1 MTLVKVASYFGNYW
15 KAFYT
20 RRPWLRRRSYDE
32 QLAALLGDCFSWADF
47 YGGPLQR
54 LGYRTVEIIRD
65 VEPLQQ
71 TWAIEH
77 GLPAES
83 PLTRITAR
91 QVEEARPDILWFEDS
106 GDDVG
111 LILGHLEENGH
122 RPRLVLG
129 WTGSFVPVTKTYSA
143 LDCTLSCA
151 PEAVEFLRAGGAT
164 AEHLDHGFS
173 PLVVDRMHPRRQSND
188 LAFFGHIFRNDGF
201 HRARAEVL
209 EALASGRNR
218 IRIYTPHFVAGSASA
233 AREVLHTAAML
244 ALYPAKLA
252 VYGLARILLKAGI
265 PARLLSANR
274 FLRRA
279 LELNRPPRAVPSR
292 GDLPTQLMR
301 CTAPAVYGLQM
312 YEAIAASRIVLN
324 VHADSSPRFASNMR
338 LFEVTGGG
346 SLLLTDWREN
356 LPQLFEPDREVVTYR
371 SAEECVEKAEW
382 LLAHE
387 GDRAR
392 IAAAGHARCLRDH
405 SFDKRAA
412 RLHELIQGRLR

>member
-1 MTLVKVASYFGNYW
+1 VTLVKVASYYGNYW
-15 KAFYT
+15 RAFYAQ
-20 RRPWLRRRSYDE
+20 RPWLRRRSYDE
-32 QLAALLGDCFSWADF
+32 QLAELLRDCFSWADF

-71 TWAIEH
+71 SWAIEH
-77 GLPAES
+77 GLPAEWA
-83 PLTRITAR
+83 LTRITAR
-91 QVEEARPDILWFEDS
+91 QIEEARPDILWFEDS
-106 GDDVG
+106 GDDAG
-111 LILGHLEENGH
+111 LILGELEENGH

-129 WTGSFVPVTKTYSA
+129 WTGSFVAANRTHAA

-151 PEAVEFLRAGGAT
+151 PEAVEFLRARGAE

-173 PLVVDRMHPRRQSND
+173 PLVIDRMHAVRRKND
-188 LAFFGHIFRNDGF
+188 LAFFGHIFRNEGF
-201 HRARAEVL
+201 HQTRADVL
-209 EALASGRNR
+209 CALADSRKR
-218 IRIYTPHFVAGSASA
+218 IRIYTPHFIPGSAGIA
-233 AREVLHTAAML
+233 QKALHTAAML

-252 VYGLARILLKAGI
+252 VYGLSRLLLKAGLS
-265 PARLLSANR
+265 ARVLSANR
-274 FLRRA
+274 YLRRA
-279 LELNRPPRAVPSR
+279 LELTRPPRAVAPP
-292 GDLPTQLMR
+292 GDLPPQLMR
-301 CTAPAVYGLQM
+301 CTTPAVYGLRM

-356 LPQLFEPDREVVTYR
+356 LPQLFEPDAEVVTYR

-382 LLAHE
+382 LLAH
-387 GDRAR
+387 DADCAR

-405 SFDKRAA
+405 SFDTRAA
-412 RLHELIQGRLR
+412 RLHELIRARLR